1 MILQERL
8 DKLSSTKKEYDS
20 LFESDNLYIAWAKQ
34 SDDSKL
40 IDFDSNIDREYYSW
54 RAKLRGKNKSNCKLQ
69 NEENT
74 LESFQGYVYSVKQ
87 EQIDMFE
94 KVALMPSM
102 KYGYRLEKY
111 DINLLKQ
118 QEQEEI
124 LNRLKQEE

>member
-1 MILQERL
+1 MILQERF
-8 DKLSSTKKEYDS
+8 DKLSSNKKEYDS
-20 LFESDNLYIAWAKQ
+20 LYDSDNLYIAWAKQ

-40 IDFDSNIDREYYSW
+40 IDFDADIDREYYSW
-54 RAKLRGKNKSNCKLQ
+54 RAKLRGKNKSNCKLH
-69 NEENT
+69 NEENEQ
-74 LESFQGYVYSVKQ
+74 ESFQGYVYSVKQ
-87 EQIDMFE
+87 EQVDMFE